1 MANHTTERDGAERSA
16 GDQLGGETDGT
27 AIDESRARR
36 AANLFDLRRLI
47 GGLFVLYGLILT
59 VLGIGASDAEIE
71 KAAGLNLNL
80 WTGLAMLLVG
90 ALFLVWAFARPLS
103 DQLDEDDE
111 EEAERE
117 EAEPARFTPD
127 TEGSTTTGRGTG
139 RDPAGTAGDG
149 RFGRE

>member
-1 MANHTTERDGAERSA
+1 MANNTTERDGAVRADRPA
-16 GDQLGGETDGT
+16 GDRLGGETDGA

-47 GGLFVLYGLILT
+47 GGLFVLYGVILT
-59 VLGIGASDAEIE
+59 VLGINASDAEIE

-111 EEAERE
+111 AERE
-117 EAEPARFTPD
+117 EQARFTPD
-127 TEGSTTTGRGTG
+127 TAGSTTAGGGTG
-139 RDPAGTAGDG
+139 RDPAGTAGEG